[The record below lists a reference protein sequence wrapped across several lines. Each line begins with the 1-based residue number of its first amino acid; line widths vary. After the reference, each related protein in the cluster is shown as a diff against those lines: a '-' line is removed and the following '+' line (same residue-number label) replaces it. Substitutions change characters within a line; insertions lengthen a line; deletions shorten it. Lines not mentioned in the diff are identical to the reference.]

1 MEMKKRY
8 LSVFLLLILLGC
20 LLFGVGGAQMK
31 TQREK
36 AMEYVRLSLFCDVDF
51 WRPPKWET
59 KNGSITGEISDKT
72 GVIVDTN
79 IPAQDADKQLS
90 LQLMYGELPD
100 MVSVVNDTLI
110 SQLVDSGKVWDLEE
124 FFKTYLPD
132 SHILKDFPEDIR
144 EKLVERDGGWY
155 AWPSHI
161 DSEDA
166 RKHWVPSAKCYVDE
180 EKYLWNTGII
190 WNRELLNKLDIS
202 ADECKTKAQLLEA
215 FAKAREW
222 NLQHEE
228 TILPLLVDGKDYQ
241 DFTLEFLQE
250 TFGMLPI
257 GEDGTYVSPILQPET
272 KEAMQFLNLLLREG
286 YAAPEQMTWQ
296 NRKVKETLASGQV
309 LCFIGNIANTDINA
323 LEWVSSG
330 AIYSESGKSPVWGKR
345 NTATTGWLNTFLSK
359 SCEHPVELAVWL
371 DYMTSEEGLL
381 LWDCG
386 LEGVDYLKDTSGLV
400 KRFNQ
405 EEHPDKNETSV
416 WWPFGNMAWLVS
428 VLAPYEEGS
437 AEEAASQI
445 KVAYA
450 KSPKMEI
457 YNTALLDGS
466 LEGEG
471 KALEE
476 KLNTYIRRE
485 ITTILLAGS
494 QEEFEGRY
502 AALLQ
507 YPEQNHIK
515 DLDRQKDRLYQQK
528 CLETGE
534 SICLQK

>member
-1 MEMKKRY
+1 M
-8 LSVFLLLILLGC
+8 
-20 LLFGVGGAQMK
+20 
-31 TQREK
+31 
-36 AMEYVRLSLFCDVDF
+36 
-51 WRPPKWET
+51 
-59 KNGSITGEISDKT
+59 
-72 GVIVDTN
+72 IVDTN

-241 DFTLEFLQE
+241 DFTLEFLRE
-250 TFGMLPI
+250 TFGMLPF

-272 KEAMQFLNLLLREG
+272 KEAMQFLSFFRSDLFRI
-286 YAAPEQMTWQ
+286 
-296 NRKVKETLASGQV
+296 RK
-309 LCFIGNIANTDINA
+309 I
-323 LEWVSSG
+323 
-330 AIYSESGKSPVWGKR
+330 
-345 NTATTGWLNTFLSK
+345 
-359 SCEHPVELAVWL
+359 SCL
-371 DYMTSEEGLL
+371 
-381 LWDCG
+381 
-386 LEGVDYLKDTSGLV
+386 
-400 KRFNQ
+400 
-405 EEHPDKNETSV
+405 
-416 WWPFGNMAWLVS
+416 
-428 VLAPYEEGS
+428 
-437 AEEAASQI
+437 
-445 KVAYA
+445 
-450 KSPKMEI
+450 
-457 YNTALLDGS
+457 
-466 LEGEG
+466 G
-471 KALEE
+471 KAEYGYDRMAE
-476 KLNTYIRRE
+476 YFFVK
-485 ITTILLAGS
+485 IL
-494 QEEFEGRY
+494 
-502 AALLQ
+502 
-507 YPEQNHIK
+507 
-515 DLDRQKDRLYQQK
+515 
-528 CLETGE
+528 
-534 SICLQK
+534 

>member
-144 EKLVERDGGWY
+144 EKLMERDGGWY

-222 NLQHEE
+222 NL
-228 TILPLLVDGKDYQ
+228 
-241 DFTLEFLQE
+241 
-250 TFGMLPI
+250 
-257 GEDGTYVSPILQPET
+257 
-272 KEAMQFLNLLLREG
+272 
-286 YAAPEQMTWQ
+286 
-296 NRKVKETLASGQV
+296 
-309 LCFIGNIANTDINA
+309 
-323 LEWVSSG
+323 
-330 AIYSESGKSPVWGKR
+330 
-345 NTATTGWLNTFLSK
+345 
-359 SCEHPVELAVWL
+359 
-371 DYMTSEEGLL
+371 
-381 LWDCG
+381 
-386 LEGVDYLKDTSGLV
+386 
-400 KRFNQ
+400 
-405 EEHPDKNETSV
+405 
-416 WWPFGNMAWLVS
+416 
-428 VLAPYEEGS
+428 
-437 AEEAASQI
+437 
-445 KVAYA
+445 
-450 KSPKMEI
+450 
-457 YNTALLDGS
+457 
-466 LEGEG
+466 
-471 KALEE
+471 
-476 KLNTYIRRE
+476 
-485 ITTILLAGS
+485 
-494 QEEFEGRY
+494 
-502 AALLQ
+502 
-507 YPEQNHIK
+507 
-515 DLDRQKDRLYQQK
+515 
-528 CLETGE
+528 
-534 SICLQK
+534 